1 MSELSF
7 LRQDEKLGPTNRVIA
22 AVAELAAQGARG
34 VAIEMPGKVYLVGA
48 GPGEPELL
56 TRKAWRVLQSADVV
70 LHDDLV
76 SEEILR
82 VLPAAAQLVNVGK
95 RCGAKGIS
103 QDGINERMVSVAR
116 EGKLVARLKN
126 GDPLL
131 FGRAGEEMDALR
143 QAGIEFEVIPGV
155 TAALGAAAAARISL
169 TDRRHASRVVFV
181 TAHRAGGTGLTNER
195 HIAIDTTYVIY
206 MPGNR
211 NAELADE
218 LRAAGIGAEIPCL
231 VISRATTK
239 DETVY
244 RTTVGKLAQFPGAAA
259 PSLLIVG
266 AVVSM
271 QAGEEAREEDLSG
284 EFRREIL

>member
-1 MSELSF
+1 
-7 LRQDEKLGPTNRVIA
+7 
-22 AVAELAAQGARG
+22 
-34 VAIEMPGKVYLVGA
+34 MPGKVYLVGA
-48 GPGEPELL
+48 GPGDPELL

-82 VLPAAAQLVNVGK
+82 ILPQSAQIMNVGK

-103 QDGINERMVSVAR
+103 QVEINELMVNLAR
-116 EGKLVARLKN
+116 EGKIVARLKN

-131 FGRAGEEMDALR
+131 FGRAGEEMQALR
-143 QAGIEFEVIPGV
+143 QAGIQYEVVPGV
-155 TAALGAAAAARISL
+155 TAALGAAASAGISL

-195 HIAIDTTYVIY
+195 HIADDTTYVIY

-211 NAELADE
+211 YTELAAD
-218 LRAAGIGAEIPCL
+218 LQAAGIDAEIPCV

-239 DETVY
+239 DETLY
-244 RTTVGKLAQFPGAAA
+244 RTTVGKLAQFAGAAA
-259 PSLLIVG
+259 PSLLVVG
-266 AVVSM
+266 SVVGLP
-271 QAGEEAREEDLSG
+271 ATEEAREEELSG
-284 EFRREIL
+284 EFRSEVLSLAMQHPFHDSYGRGVE